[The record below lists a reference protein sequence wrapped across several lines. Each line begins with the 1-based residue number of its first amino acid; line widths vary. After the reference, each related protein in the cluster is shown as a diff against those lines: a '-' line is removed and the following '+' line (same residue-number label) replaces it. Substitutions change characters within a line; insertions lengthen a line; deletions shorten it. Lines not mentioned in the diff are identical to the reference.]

1 MTPEVPAVLA
11 ELAAV
16 VARNAA
22 PGVPEPERASEL
34 GLTAMLLGLAAEVWD
49 GAAAR
54 LVEENR
60 ALRAL
65 LSDTGADEDLRL
77 SKLKAGNDRLR
88 AALIEAQI
96 AAEQAGDQARQEA
109 IWAELRASTE
119 RRKISVSLV

>member
-88 AALIEAQI
+88 GKLIEAQI